1 MKPRCGQREAGY
13 LLIESVVLGMIALA
27 AAAALV
33 IFARGAVLAQQSAA
47 RDGTVY
53 AARECL
59 STLEAQLDH
68 EGQMLLPKVEE
79 WTRGAAVYTVTAE
92 ERQQGDF
99 HDITVHVSWTFLGDR
114 DTISFQRRMRRHES
128 LAGGS

>member
-47 RDGTVY
+47 RDGAVY

-68 EGQMLLPKVEE
+68 EGQMSLPKEEE

-114 DTISFQRRMRRHES
+114 DTISFQRRMRRHET

>member
-1 MKPRCGQREAGY
+1 MKPHCGQREAGY

-47 RDGTVY
+47 RDGAVY

-68 EGQMLLPKVEE
+68 EGKMSLPKEEE
-79 WTRGAAVYTVTAE
+79 WTRDTTVYRHSRGSAAGRLSRCHGACFMDISG
-92 ERQQGDF
+92 RQGYDF
-99 HDITVHVSWTFLGDR
+99 VPTEDETT
-114 DTISFQRRMRRHES
+114 
-128 LAGGS
+128 